1 VNEAGV
7 NWAERLLV
15 LAGIVLVVAAAAA
28 GVYASLLPANYNYD
42 GTGPW
47 PLGMIVTQLVAQF
60 AGPLTT
66 VGLSSL
72 AGVAFIRA
80 AHWRP
85 PSARKD

>member
-1 VNEAGV
+1 M

-15 LAGIVLVVAAAAA
+15 LAGLVLVAAVAAA
-28 GVYASLLPANYNYD
+28 GVYASLLPADYNYD

-47 PLGMIVTQLVAQF
+47 PLGMIVTQLISQF

-72 AGVAFIRA
+72 AGVAFLRA
-80 AHWRP
+80 AHWQA
-85 PSARKD
+85 PSAGKD

>member
-1 VNEAGV
+1 MNGEGV

-15 LAGIVLVVAAAAA
+15 LVGLLLVAAVAAA
-28 GVYASLLPANYNYD
+28 GVFTSFLPANYSYD
-42 GTGPW
+42 SAGQL
-47 PLGMIVTQLVAQF
+47 PLGVIVTQLIAQF
-60 AGPLTT
+60 AGPLAT

-72 AGVAFIRA
+72 AGVAFLRA